1 MELIFEKSRVG
12 HGCSLLPACDV
23 PVAEIPAREARKR
36 LLDFR
41 RWLKLIS
48 PDIIQN

>member
-1 MELIFEKSRVG
+1 MELIFEKEWGMDAHCFRPAMY
-12 HGCSLLPACDV
+12 LLQRFRPGR
-23 PVAEIPAREARKR
+23 PEKR